1 MRQPPPPASHDQTW
15 PATPHDQPRPATPHD
30 QAWAAAP
37 HNQRRPAAPHNQR
50 WPATP
55 HEQARPAAPH
65 DQPWTAAPHDQRWPA
80 APDDQ
85 RWPATPHDQPWTAAP
100 DDQRWPATPHDQP
113 WSTATE
119 PSLVPYAQD
128 PGWGSRRPGPATATP
143 PLPLDPTA
151 PNPYG
156 PHPSGPQDFGHS
168 GGPRDPRDRARA
180 RRKRRWLTAAAV
192 LAAVLL
198 GSIAIIMTRH
208 PGVTAGHALR
218 PTPPASRKAEAGAA
232 GQAGR
237 GATARHRIT
246 TAMIFPHAQVVAD
259 GIKFGRVTAVLN
271 EECTLTARGAF
282 ASALTSAGCRRVAR
296 ATFVDHAK
304 RYAVTAG
311 VAELSS
317 AAAASQANQRL
328 DFGRDVWFTGLD
340 GPAHSGAAAVSR
352 SVGLGYDF
360 VYGRY
365 IVYSLATYSS
375 GQDPSGHAGAVRKL
389 KDLAKSFAVMS
400 RQSLSTHQN

>member
-1 MRQPPPPASHDQTW
+1 M
-15 PATPHDQPRPATPHD
+15 
-30 QAWAAAP
+30 
-37 HNQRRPAAPHNQR
+37 
-50 WPATP
+50 
-55 HEQARPAAPH
+55 
-65 DQPWTAAPHDQRWPA
+65 
-80 APDDQ
+80 
-85 RWPATPHDQPWTAAP
+85 
-100 DDQRWPATPHDQP
+100 
-113 WSTATE
+113 ATE
-119 PSLVPYAQD
+119 PSLVPYGQD
-128 PGWGSRRPGPATATP
+128 PGWGGRRPGPATATP

-168 GGPRDPRDRARA
+168 GGPRDPRGRAPA
-180 RRKRRWLTAAAV
+180 RRRRRWLTAAAA
-192 LAAVLL
+192 LAVILL
-198 GSIAIIMTRH
+198 GSIAIILTRH

-218 PTPPASRKAEAGAA
+218 PTPAASRKAEAGAA
-232 GQAGR
+232 GHAGR
-237 GATARHRIT
+237 GGTARHRIT
-246 TAMIFPHAQVVAD
+246 TAMIFPHAHVVAD

-282 ASALTSAGCRRVAR
+282 ASALKSAGCRRVAR